1 MTVRIRQSSHLPAF
15 IWIFAAFIGCGAAL
29 GQPTTYP
36 AGERAMPP
44 VHQRARLLFDPAT
57 DEWKLIDQP
66 EPGTMD
72 GDLDIVRQ
80 YIARQD
86 FKEGLSLVKCWI
98 KTYGVD
104 SARYPEALYLKGV
117 CELELGEYRDADADF
132 KDFLD
137 KFPGSEY
144 AERALSARFRLAE
157 QYLAGKK
164 RKAFKGLFRVTDHTA
179 GVKIMDDISA
189 NYVDT
194 PLAELAQK
202 SKADYFFARG
212 DFDQA
217 QDEYNSFARE
227 HPRSQ
232 YHAYALLRSAEAALA
247 TFPGVQYD
255 DAGLVEAQERYTQFL
270 QQYPAL
276 GQRQNVP
283 QIVEDIISHRADK
296 TYEIG
301 RHYEKYRRPS
311 AAMYYYR
318 ETIKRYP
325 GTAGA
330 EEAKGRLNGLG
341 EGETP
346 AGSQPS
352 VEIGGP
358 VEVN

>member
-1 MTVRIRQSSHLPAF
+1 MRGSSHLLVPVCVFTTLAVLGV
-15 IWIFAAFIGCGAAL
+15 AR
-29 GQPTTYP
+29 GQPTSYP
-36 AGERAMPP
+36 SEERAMPP
-44 VHQRARLLFDPAT
+44 IHQRARLLFDPAT

-66 EPGTMD
+66 EPGTID

-86 FKEGLSLVKCWI
+86 FKEGLSLDKCWI
-98 KTYGVD
+98 KTYGTD

-132 KDFLD
+132 KQFLD

-217 QDEYNSFARE
+217 QDEYASFARE

-247 TFPGVQYD
+247 MFPGIQFD
-255 DAGLVEAQERYTQFL
+255 DAGLVEAQERYTQFM

-276 GQRQNVP
+276 GIRQNVP

-301 RHYEKYRRPS
+301 RHYEKYRRPN

-325 GTAGA
+325 GTVGA
-330 EEAKGRLNGLG
+330 EEAKGRLIGLG

-346 AGSQPS
+346 ATTEPS
-352 VEIGGP
+352 EEVGG
-358 VEVN
+358 